1 MVAARCCR
9 EDQILES
16 DGFTGPL
23 VSDMIHLVRS
33 FQPFRLKSNE
43 DTLGLDGSSWW
54 SKISPKTVQIQTRDL
69 APDGIKCLHWTSPER
84 RTPLVSIASATLPK
98 LCTVREFAQHFGLS
112 EHQGY
117 EAIPQLPDTCVVRLG
132 RRIRINLDNLAAWI
146 NSGGAL

>member
-1 MVAARCCR
+1 M
-9 EDQILES
+9 
-16 DGFTGPL
+16 
-23 VSDMIHLVRS
+23 
-33 FQPFRLKSNE
+33 
-43 DTLGLDGSSWW
+43 
-54 SKISPKTVQIQTRDL
+54 
-69 APDGIKCLHWTSPER
+69 
-84 RTPLVSIASATLPK
+84 SIASATLPK